1 MLRLRRQPHGSG
13 SQQHNRPLCFCHNVG
28 TIKTLLSGLV
38 LFLLIFHFWQLFV
51 MMHRFEKS
59 NDQHRRRHPSSARA
73 VVLQDWKSSHL
84 HHPNHNLRNVSISN
98 EEEDISINKGNNN
111 NNNTLLETLEHDE
124 WSSPIDNPV
133 LDDDHLYSRPNRGIV
148 VEEEKVKPWESAPPR
163 PIPLDLQNSNHRHQ
177 CIQAIRNRHTTL
189 LAELFPTHSHHPP
202 RLLLVD
208 PAYHS
213 NVGDHMLTLGEL
225 VFIKNTLYHSTNKK
239 NQDDDPTQQGLP
251 SQCHYIQAGGFY
263 PSCTEVI
270 TTTTN
275 NQQQEQGPNNKKD
288 HHHSNSPNNYDY
300 DCYEYAMWHAGGNWG
315 DLWRD
320 AQTVRIPSFRT
331 LLEFNYTVVSMP
343 QSLYHTSVELQQ
355 QDATWLKEMVAL
367 GLGLAVEEEQVDEEQ
382 EQEVRARHND
392 KDDDKS
398 DNPNENPV
406 DVESNDDFQD
416 GSSGAGRVGRFQPQS
431 SDNERLADWNAL
443 PQRTTTVIN
452 TMLLDTPAGRALAHS
467 KVILTWRE
475 RESYELALQLYPY
488 VRNLLVPDIAFQ
500 LGPYAPIRRKNKNHH
515 RLAAAVAAT
524 DAASQNYHY
533 RSSSA
538 APVDIL
544 IFLRADHESKI
555 NTQQRNN
562 DYIQRTLNQLQHQ
575 RQSSSVTQQH
585 ESPPPAYTFR
595 IVDWPDR
602 LDLFEPHQDIF
613 FTKTAIELLSLGKV
627 VVCDRLHAAILS
639 YLVGLPF
646 VYIDQVSGKITKT
659 LSVAFQKDSGNATT
673 IVDSANIRLNCMDGD
688 AGQWAKETSLDG
700 GLAKAVEFID
710 KYEL

>member
-1 MLRLRRQPHGSG
+1 
-13 SQQHNRPLCFCHNVG
+13 
-28 TIKTLLSGLV
+28 
-38 LFLLIFHFWQLFV
+38 
-51 MMHRFEKS
+51 MHRLEK
-59 NDQHRRRHPSSARA
+59 NTNQYPGGLHHPSSSSARS
-73 VVLQDWKSSHL
+73 VVLQDWKTSHHRYL
-84 HHPNHNLRNVSISN
+84 NHYLRNKNRNNN
-98 EEEDISINKGNNN
+98 EEEDNSSNKGNNN
-111 NNNTLLETLEHDE
+111 TLFETLEQDE
-124 WSSPIDNPV
+124 WSQPIDNPV
-133 LDDDHLYSRPNRGIV
+133 LDDDPLYSRQNRDIV
-148 VEEEKVKPWESAPPR
+148 VEEEKVKPWESTPPR
-163 PIPLDLQNSNHRHQ
+163 PIPLDLQNHRHQ
-177 CIQAIRNRHTTL
+177 CIQAIRNRHTKL
-189 LAELFPTHSHHPP
+189 LAELFPAHSHHPS

-225 VFIKNTLYHSTNKK
+225 VFIKNTLHHFTNKK
-239 NQDDDPTQQGLP
+239 NQDDDPTEKGLP

-270 TTTTN
+270 TN
-275 NQQQEQGPNNKKD
+275 NQQQQQGPNNKKD
-288 HHHSNSPNNYDY
+288 HHHSNSPNNYYYYY
-300 DCYEYAMWHAGGNWG
+300 DYAMWHAGGNWG

-331 LLEFNYTVVSMP
+331 LLQFNYTVVSMP
-343 QSLYHTSVELQQ
+343 QSLYYTSVELQQ

-367 GLGLAVEEEQVDEEQ
+367 GLGLAVEEEQVDEEKEEEQ
-382 EQEVRARHND
+382 QQRQQQQPQQEVRARHND
-392 KDDDKS
+392 KDHDKNN
-398 DNPNENPV
+398 NPNENPV
-406 DVESNDDFQD
+406 DVESNDDIQD
-416 GSSGAGRVGRFQPQS
+416 GSSDAGRVGRFQPQS
-431 SDNERLADWNAL
+431 TDDERLADWNAL

-475 RESYELALQLYPY
+475 HESYELALQLYPY

-500 LGPYAPIRRKNKNHH
+500 LGPYAPIRRKNKNHN
-515 RLAAAVAAT
+515 RLAVAVRVAAT

-555 NTQQRNN
+555 NAQQRNN
-562 DYIQRTLNQLQHQ
+562 YYIQQTLNQLQHQ

-585 ESPPPAYTFR
+585 ESPPLAYTFR

-673 IVDSANIRLNCMDGD
+673 IVDSTDIRLNCMDGD
-688 AGQWAKETSLDG
+688 TGQWAKVTSLDG
-700 GLAKAVEFID
+700 ALAKAVEFID
-710 KYEL
+710 KYAL